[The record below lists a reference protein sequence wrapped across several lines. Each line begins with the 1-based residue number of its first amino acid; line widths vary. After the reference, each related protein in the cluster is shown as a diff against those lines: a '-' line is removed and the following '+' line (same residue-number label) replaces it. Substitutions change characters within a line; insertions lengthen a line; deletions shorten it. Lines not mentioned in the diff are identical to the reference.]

1 MSMVFI
7 RIHLDKSFI
16 LNIQNKN
23 IEAPIN
29 YNGNPYIVNIKK
41 RKALILE
48 PIHYLIMNGSNFTN
62 LQQAS

>member
-16 LNIQNKN
+16 LNIQNKS

-29 YNGNPYIVNIKK
+29 YNGNPYIVNIEK
-41 RKALILE
+41 RKALRLE
-48 PIHYLIMNGSNFTN
+48 PIQYPIMNGSNFTN